1 MGIPIPA
8 RVMLAPTRLGTVGQ
22 SKSSAVHSKNGG
34 APLYP
39 DVAIIHV
46 HRADAYGNAQIDG
59 ITVSDFDVARA
70 AKRVIITAERLI
82 PHEEIRKDPSRTI
95 IPYYCVDA
103 VCHVPY
109 GSYPGN
115 MPYEYFSDEEHLRE
129 WLASDADVT
138 TLQPFLQ
145 KYIYGTKDFSEYL
158 ELCGGEE
165 RLLQLR
171 DLELLHKAG
180 PHPSHVAVLTA
191 SCAVQVQAVSCVGLS
206 KKGEGGGLQSH
217 GTYDHSG
224 FRIWKTDLRSGW
236 HRRAV
241 RLAMRPK
248 THAPN
253 LILFE
258 AGR

>member
-1 MGIPIPA
+1 MVRRRKRPQALP
-8 RVMLAPTRLGTVGQ
+8 
-22 SKSSAVHSKNGG
+22 
-34 APLYP
+34 
-39 DVAIIHV
+39 
-46 HRADAYGNAQIDG
+46 HR
-59 ITVSDFDVARA
+59 VARPHGASTRIDYDDFPSEWLKNRRRLTILLPPGYDHCQDHYPVFYLQDGQNLFEDHEA
-70 AKRVIITAERLI
+70 AFGVSWRAGVTAERLI

-115 MPYEYFSDEEHLRE
+115 MPYEYFSDEEHLGE

-180 PHPSHVAVLTA
+180 PHPS
-191 SCAVQVQAVSCVGLS
+191 G
-206 KKGEGGGLQSH
+206 
-217 GTYDHSG
+217 
-224 FRIWKTDLRSGW
+224 
-236 HRRAV
+236 
-241 RLAMRPK
+241 M
-248 THAPN
+248 
-253 LILFE
+253 
-258 AGR
+258 